1 MGEKN
6 YEKKAK
12 KVKGVFAKVKISPK
26 KIVLINA
33 TIFDFCI
40 FSQTPP
46 YSKNVALKSEKRN
59 IAHFPSF
66 YKGILKQNWTN

>member
-1 MGEKN
+1 MGEEN

-26 KIVLINA
+26 KIVLITA

-46 YSKNVALKSEKRN
+46 YSKNVALKSEKKEYC
-59 IAHFPSF
+59 SF
-66 YKGILKQNWTN
+66 S